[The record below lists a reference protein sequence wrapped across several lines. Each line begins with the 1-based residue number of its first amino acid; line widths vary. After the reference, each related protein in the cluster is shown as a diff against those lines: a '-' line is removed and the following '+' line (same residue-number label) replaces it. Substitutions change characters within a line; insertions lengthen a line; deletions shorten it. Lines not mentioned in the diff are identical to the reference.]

1 MVTSFRVSLDLTKRR
16 YSLLAKTKIIIKDNS
31 AVMFDFADIN
41 CLLALKLND
50 SKVHYFIVK
59 VKLIKFYENVSLYSV
74 TTRFIPYD
82 LCLVVVAMWQ

>member
-1 MVTSFRVSLDLTKRR
+1 
-16 YSLLAKTKIIIKDNS
+16 
-31 AVMFDFADIN
+31 MFDFADIN

-59 VKLIKFYENVSLYSV
+59 VKLIKFYKNVSLYSV

-82 LCLVVVAMWQ
+82 LCLVVVAMWQWLTFAFADMSPWNGLPFLEENYYLCW